1 MSDQHSQSRINR
13 YENLALSRGA
23 PKSRKLIRLLKL
35 LLGLVFLV
43 LLVQRISYLMWSV
56 QNTNWQFI
64 FPTTGTEDNEP
75 TLRKH
80 PSVTDLNYLDSKCW
94 NSTCIFLTETSGQN
108 YILPRYQCAIES
120 AASHHPHRPI
130 ILLTSVDQDPEQR
143 PLQDILKAFPN
154 IHVVPANFQDFV
166 QKTPLQDLYLREQS
180 SKFLYPHLSDIV
192 RVGVLYRYGGIY
204 IDLDL
209 ITLQSYDQ
217 LPDGLALYHNSKVG
231 DSIRKLVFWLTR
243 LDMFSLS
250 FERNERLIS
259 FVASSFMKLSRQ
271 KHPLL
276 SDYFEEISSTT
287 IDPDCYPCL
296 LPRALGKVVMEWCP
310 SPVSGES
317 PLTNCSRE
325 NELFVYPLKTVYPI
339 LDFELAKIFSA
350 SQEDR
355 EEVVN
360 RISDKSAFAIHIS
373 NHVIK
378 WSDNWY
384 RQNTAYSIIA
394 LKECPV
400 AYRYL
405 LSTRH
410 L

>member
-1 MSDQHSQSRINR
+1 MDKQSV
-13 YENLALSRGA
+13 

-35 LLGLVFLV
+35 LLILVFLV
-43 LLVQRISYLMWSV
+43 LLVQVITYLIWSV
-56 QNTNWQFI
+56 RSIPWQLLI
-64 FPTTGTEDNEP
+64 PTTGTEDNKP
-75 TLRKH
+75 TLREH
-80 PSVTDLNYLDSKCW
+80 PSTTDLNYFDSKCW

-130 ILLTSVDQDPEQR
+130 ILLTSAYQDPEQR

-154 IHVVPANFQDFV
+154 IHVVPANFQDFL

-209 ITLQSYDQ
+209 ITLQNYDL
-217 LPDGLALYHNSKVG
+217 LPDGVALFHNGKVI

-243 LDMFSLS
+243 FDVLSFS
-250 FERNERLIS
+250 FERNERLIAQ
-259 FVASSFMKLSRQ
+259 VASSFMKLSKQ
-271 KHPLL
+271 KHHLL
-276 SDYFEEISSTT
+276 LDYFEEISSTT

-310 SPVSGES
+310 SAVSGES

-325 NELFVYPLKTVYPI
+325 DELFVYPVKTVYPI
-339 LDFELAKIFSA
+339 LDFELTKVFSA

-355 EEVVN
+355 EEVVK

-373 NHVIK
+373 NHIIN